1 MCSNCCWAVALLQE
15 IAEAG
20 MIPHVLAKANHR
32 SIPTYALCTTALINF
47 TLLSVFALLFGIG
60 KLF

>member
-1 MCSNCCWAVALLQE
+1 
-15 IAEAG
+15 